1 MEFSELIYPSMRKD
15 LLDYLEVIIESKVS
29 LSDCDF
35 DNMIHFFFDDTSLS
49 RDSKKTNRVF
59 LLNEKENSLI
69 SGLINSIDGVFDKYG
84 TSLSADVY
92 VNLPE
97 WDVVIL
103 KADKA
108 YQEIKSFM

>member
-1 MEFSELIYPSMRKD
+1 MRKE
-15 LLDYLEVIIESKVS
+15 LLDYLEVIRESKAS
-29 LSDCDF
+29 LSDYDF

-49 RDSKKTNRVF
+49 RDSKKPIGYF
-59 LLNEKENSLI
+59 LLNEKESALI
-69 SGLINSIDGVFDKYG
+69 SDLINSIDDVFDKYG

-97 WDVVIL
+97 WDAVIL

-108 YQEIKSFM
+108 YQEIKSFV